1 MDTRCAVLAVSF
13 GTRFPDAWQTG
24 IAPIER
30 ELADALPGFA
40 LRRASTGEILRR
52 IPGGMN
58 VPDVQQAL
66 DQLRMEGYRYVL
78 IQPLF
83 LTPGEEF
90 DQLKAQAAPFSA
102 DGFSL
107 AVGAPLLDT
116 PEDCTALSG
125 PAEFSGAARPDEAL
139 VLMGHGSLH
148 HSNGEFLRMEQALR
162 TEGRPDAFVGVMRGE
177 PGLDRVLAA
186 VHRRPHVRA
195 VQLHPLLITAGMH
208 ARRDLAGSG
217 DASWR
222 TRLGS
227 GGLSCALH
235 PAGTGRISRRAPLV
249 RTPCPGRRSPGPFSL
264 RRVRRRGHQSS
275 GRRRGTVIFS
285 QPGGTAVMKICM
297 TGLDDVQAPIELREQ
312 LSFTKSAAAELDRR
326 MVELGCRGAVVLS
339 TCNRTE
345 VYLSLGEG
353 QDLDPRVLLCQAA
366 GISSGA
372 FDHAFTTRWE
382 STVPAI

>member
-116 PEDCTALSG
+116 PEDCTALSRALLNSLE
-125 PAEFSGAARPDEAL
+125 PPRPDEAL

-208 ARRDLAGSG
+208 A
-217 DASWR
+217 
-222 TRLGS
+222 
-227 GGLSCALH
+227 
-235 PAGTGRISRRAPLV
+235 AGTWPGPAMHPGGRAWKRRVILCAAPCGDWENIPPCAACSY
-249 RTPCPGRRSPGPFSL
+249 TMPWPPEPGPIFPAPCPAA
-264 RRVRRRGHQSS
+264 
-275 GRRRGTVIFS
+275 GT
-285 QPGGTAVMKICM
+285 P
-297 TGLDDVQAPIELREQ
+297 ELRTAQRHRYLFPTGRHRCYEN
-312 LSFTKSAAAELDRR
+312 LHDRPGR
-326 MVELGCRGAVVLS
+326 C
-339 TCNRTE
+339 
-345 VYLSLGEG
+345 
-353 QDLDPRVLLCQAA
+353 
-366 GISSGA
+366 SGP
-372 FDHAFTTRWE
+372 H
-382 STVPAI
+382 

>member
-66 DQLRMEGYRYVL
+66 DQLRMEGYRCVL

-116 PEDCTALSG
+116 PEDCTALSRALLNSLE
-125 PAEFSGAARPDEAL
+125 PPRPDEAL

-186 VHRRPHVRA
+186 MHRRPHVRA

-208 ARRDLAGSG
+208 ARRDLAGPG

-222 TRLGS
+222 TRLEAAGYPVRCTLRGLGEYPAVRRLFVHHALAAGARAHFPCAVS
-227 GGLSCALH
+227 GGGDSKA
-235 PAGTGRISRRAPLV
+235 PDGAEAPLSF
-249 RTPCPGRRSPGPFSL
+249 PN
-264 RRVRRRGHQSS
+264 
-275 GRRRGTVIFS
+275 
-285 QPGGTAVMKICM
+285 
-297 TGLDDVQAPIELREQ
+297 RE
-312 LSFTKSAAAELDRR
+312 
-326 MVELGCRGAVVLS
+326 V
-339 TCNRTE
+339 
-345 VYLSLGEG
+345 
-353 QDLDPRVLLCQAA
+353 PLL
-366 GISSGA
+366 
-372 FDHAFTTRWE
+372 
-382 STVPAI
+382 